1 MVPTLITDWISALSA
16 VGGTLIAV
24 VAAYLVYKQYLQPL
38 AQEAEPDV
46 AIDGTAASMNSK
58 LVVFDTSKQRTLL
71 KIGSQGLECWLFWTV
86 AARRN
91 SSFAALRYNFSDA
104 NLVCFRCSR
113 TTAIGKW
120 IPQTVIEV

>member
-1 MVPTLITDWISALSA
+1 MVPTSITDWISALSA

-71 KIGSQGLECWLFWTV
+71 K
-86 AARRN
+86 R
-91 SSFAALRYNFSDA
+91 
-104 NLVCFRCSR
+104 LVYELYGVHGMFFLDSGR
-113 TTAIGKW
+113 
-120 IPQTVIEV
+120 